1 MATLWLQYLNAGI
14 IEMEAC
20 FKAARIA
27 VEQGCTLQASTFLQ
41 NVIFI
46 NLTLSES
53 EKVNSELILWYVFFP
68 ENMIILLFKET
79 LL

>member
-1 MATLWLQYLNAGI
+1 
-14 IEMEAC
+14 
-20 FKAARIA
+20 
-27 VEQGCTLQASTFLQ
+27 
-41 NVIFI
+41 VIFI